1 MDVSIIDNNP
11 NCHVKNK
18 RLVYTRG
25 VDPTT
30 KQGHAWVIDRIKVML
45 YY

>member
-11 NCHVKNK
+11 NCHVENK

-25 VDPTT
+25 IDPTT
-30 KQGHAWVIDRIKVML
+30 K
-45 YY
+45 